1 MLNKTLSEQ
10 EQIILEQTAPE
21 LEPIKKFMDKNLI
34 EKSFDLF
41 NQHKNYLMTE
51 RLLMQV

>member
-41 NQHKNYLMTE
+41 NDRTPFNASMN
-51 RLLMQV
+51 V